1 MCATTDASNLRFR
14 RETGCCCG
22 MLRRRNAQ
30 ELAPGYNGIFL
41 DNVALRVWKL
51 RAQVSNSNSVAH
63 EFARRYRL
71 HI

>member
-14 RETGCCCG
+14 RETGCCCST
-22 MLRRRNAQ
+22 LRRSDAQ
-30 ELAPGYNGIFL
+30 ELAPGHNGIFL

-51 RAQVSNSNSVAH
+51 RVQVSSSTVR